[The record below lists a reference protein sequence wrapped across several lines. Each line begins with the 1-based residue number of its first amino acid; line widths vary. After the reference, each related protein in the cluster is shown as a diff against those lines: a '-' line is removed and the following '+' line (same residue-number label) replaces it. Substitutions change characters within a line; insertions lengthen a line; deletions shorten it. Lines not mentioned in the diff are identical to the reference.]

1 MKGSCLCGAVR
12 FEVLGPLEH
21 APEACHCAQC
31 RRQTSHVFV
40 GVNVRRGNLAV
51 QGVENVAWYRSSES
65 VRRGFCSAC
74 GSVLFWQPTLPG
86 YEFTSVSMGAFD
98 PPTGA
103 RLAKHTFVGEKSDY
117 YDITDGLPQHE
128 KF

>member
-1 MKGSCLCGAVR
+1 MRGSCLCGAVR
-12 FEVLGPLEH
+12 FEVHGPLEH

-40 GVNVRRGNLAV
+40 GVNVRRASLVV
-51 QGVENVAWYRSSES
+51 QGERNVTWFASSEA
-65 VRRGFCSAC
+65 VRRGFCGMC

-86 YEFTSVSMGAFD
+86 YEFTSVSMGSLD
-98 PPTGA
+98 PPTGM

-117 YDITDGLPQHE
+117 YDITDDLPQHE